1 MSLRLQNLTRFWVV
15 HTNVR
20 RQVGSDRRAAT
31 LQEGEDH
38 HYICAAAVNVSQM
51 DRDDGEHRQNPTAAD
66 VVLWLGSDPA
76 GSDYA
81 GTPTDPEAPTLFE
94 RLSASQRE
102 FAVVVLGSAPD
113 PYYLSGRAGFGKSR
127 VARYLVHAFRSV
139 GKLVAVTGTTA
150 TAASNIGGVTLH
162 RFLKLSKGFES
173 SLEPSHA
180 MWPVLKTISVV
191 IVDEISTAT
200 AHLLSALD
208 HVLRRAHLPDC
219 KRLPFGGRTIIAIGD
234 LCQLPP
240 VPPRRFGVVYN
251 NCAVYVLGLWGK
263 FRMHELRESF
273 RQQDDPELQMCLDEL
288 HDGMDDG
295 QAWDILLQRIVGIQ
309 GNDALEFTAKDD
321 IVNAAATTPCIAPY
335 KRANPDTGDT
345 VPQCHEINNDHLL
358 ALGEDTEA
366 CRMVHA
372 QAFVAANGK
381 KLKRTGGRL
390 PIVLEYADL
399 PGVIVLHKGLKVR
412 VRRSYKLNALTKL
425 IKT

>member
-1 MSLRLQNLTRFWVV
+1 MSLRLQKLTRFWVV

-31 LQEGEDH
+31 LQEVEDH
-38 HYICAAAVNVSQM
+38 HHICAAAVDVSQM

-102 FAVVVLGSAPD
+102 FAVVVMGSAPD
-113 PYYLSGRAGFGKSR
+113 LYYLSGRAGIGKSH
-127 VARYLVHAFRSV
+127 VARYLVHSFRSV

-150 TAASNIGGVTLH
+150 TAANNIGGVTLH

-191 IVDEISTAT
+191 IVDEISIAS
-200 AHLLSALD
+200 AHLLNALD

-240 VPPRRFGVVYN
+240 VPPRLFGVVYN

-263 FRMHELRESF
+263 FRMHELRENF
-273 RQQDDPELQMCLDEL
+273 RQQDDSELQMYLDEL
-288 HDGMDDG
+288 HDGVDDG
-295 QAWDILLQRIVGIQ
+295 QAWDILLQRVVGLQ
-309 GNDALEFTAKDD
+309 GNDALEFTTKDD
-321 IVNAAATTPCIAPY
+321 IVNVAATTPCIAPY

-345 VPQCHEINNDHLL
+345 VPQCHEINSDHLL

-372 QAFVAANGK
+372 QAFVAVNGK

>member
-1 MSLRLQNLTRFWVV
+1 MSLRLQNLTRFWLV

-31 LQEGEDH
+31 LQGVEDH
-38 HYICAAAVNVSQM
+38 HYICAAAVNFSQM

-76 GSDYA
+76 GNDYS

-113 PYYLSGRAGFGKSR
+113 LYYLSGRAGFGKSH

-191 IVDEISTAT
+191 IVDEISMAT

-240 VPPRRFGVVYN
+240 VPPRLFGVVYN
-251 NCAVYVLGLWGK
+251 N
-263 FRMHELRESF
+263 
-273 RQQDDPELQMCLDEL
+273 
-288 HDGMDDG
+288 
-295 QAWDILLQRIVGIQ
+295 
-309 GNDALEFTAKDD
+309 
-321 IVNAAATTPCIAPY
+321 
-335 KRANPDTGDT
+335 
-345 VPQCHEINNDHLL
+345 
-358 ALGEDTEA
+358 
-366 CRMVHA
+366 
-372 QAFVAANGK
+372 
-381 KLKRTGGRL
+381 
-390 PIVLEYADL
+390 
-399 PGVIVLHKGLKVR
+399 
-412 VRRSYKLNALTKL
+412 
-425 IKT
+425 